1 MLSRPRKRMRFDM
14 VRKTAN
20 IEAFPKSSG
29 ATSQVVMGTETKPI
43 NADIPGP
50 MENVRNLLKK
60 SCADSGKIL
69 LLSVFSSHTPFP
81 VMLDLRQTQ

>member
-43 NADIPGP
+43 NADIRG
-50 MENVRNLLKK
+50 LW
-60 SCADSGKIL
+60 
-69 LLSVFSSHTPFP
+69 
-81 VMLDLRQTQ
+81 

>member
-29 ATSQVVMGTETKPI
+29 ATSQVVMGTEIKPI

-50 MENVRNLLKK
+50 KENVKNFLKK

-69 LLSVFSSHTPFP
+69 LLSVFPSHTPFP
-81 VMLDLRQTQ
+81 VMLDLRQA

>member
-50 MENVRNLLKK
+50 MVKDMNLFRK
-60 SCADSGKIL
+60 SQGDSRKQIPPM
-69 LLSVFSSHTPFP
+69 SVF
-81 VMLDLRQTQ
+81 